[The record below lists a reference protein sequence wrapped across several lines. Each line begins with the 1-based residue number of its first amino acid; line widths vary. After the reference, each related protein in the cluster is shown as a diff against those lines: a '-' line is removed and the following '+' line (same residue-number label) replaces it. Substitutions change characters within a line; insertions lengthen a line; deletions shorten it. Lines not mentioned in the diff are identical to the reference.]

1 MLSFLIFEEDSMGKT
16 KHTAE
21 FKKKIALEALREQKT
36 IQEIARTYQVHP
48 AQVSVWKKQLLDNA
62 SNVFGGK
69 KDPGKDYESEMATLE
84 RKVGQLTMEN
94 DFLKKKLER

>member
-1 MLSFLIFEEDSMGKT
+1 MGKT
-16 KHTAE
+16 KHTPE
-21 FKKKIALEALREQKT
+21 FKKKIAIEALREQKT

-62 SNVFGGK
+62 STIFGGK
-69 KDPGKDYESEMATLE
+69 KHPEKNYEGEMAILE
-84 RKVGQLTMEN
+84 RKVGQLTIEN